1 MSIILLSSKYLT
13 RTMYIDVYSL
23 AYTPDLVVE
32 FCSQI
37 LLSKNRN
44 VELGSINGNM
54 CIILT
59 QRIRV
64 RVSKH
69 CLGLELD

>member
-13 RTMYIDVYSL
+13 RTMYIDACSL
-23 AYTPDLVVE
+23 AYTPDLGVE

-44 VELGSINGNM
+44 VELGSTNGNM

-59 QRIRV
+59 QGIR
-64 RVSKH
+64 K
-69 CLGLELD
+69 G

>member
-32 FCSQI
+32 SCSKI

-44 VELGSINGNM
+44 VELGRTKVNM

-59 QRIRV
+59 RT
-64 RVSKH
+64 K
-69 CLGLELD
+69 G